1 MSRREFSRKIMAAAA
16 LRARGDFEIWPCRL
30 GGGGVYYD
38 HRVPDALGGE
48 APLDNC
54 QVLCRSCHGSKTT
67 KRDIPTISKSKR
79 NFNKAHGIKK
89 PRSLRSW
96 RRFSGEIVYATRE
109 R

>member
-16 LRARGDFEIWPCRL
+16 LRASGHCEICTCRL
-30 GGGGVYYD
+30 REGGFHYD
-38 HRVPDALGGE
+38 HRIPDALGGE
-48 APLDNC
+48 PTLDNC